1 LQVKFSKDFLPTLNA
16 KPTVI
21 AGLQACTWFTFDR
34 ARLAKSTADLWVLVL
49 PRFAERKN
57 VLSSYAPKEL
67 LAKLDALHP
76 GTKKFQVYVWVTK
89 AQRAWLARCI
99 TRAIETEIS
108 NGTYQHTGRD
118 VTAALNDWSHI

>member
-1 LQVKFSKDFLPTLNA
+1 M
-16 KPTVI
+16 VI
-21 AGLQACTWFTFDR
+21 AGLQACNLVYVDR